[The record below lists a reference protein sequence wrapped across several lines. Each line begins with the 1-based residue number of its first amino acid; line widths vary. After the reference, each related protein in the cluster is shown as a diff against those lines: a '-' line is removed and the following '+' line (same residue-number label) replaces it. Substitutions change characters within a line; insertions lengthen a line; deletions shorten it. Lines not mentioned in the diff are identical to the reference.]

1 VTGKLSKGWNKHVWH
16 RILHLVKFYIRDDLY
31 QFKYCSDQ
39 IIGTCGPNHEIRSIC
54 LFLVEGALMEKQW
67 WPKYF
72 NGFYYPTL
80 FKGINGYYKR
90 CPRYQ
95 QLGRITRRDMMRLNP
110 IIVDKDF

>member
-1 VTGKLSKGWNKHVWH
+1 
-16 RILHLVKFYIRDDLY
+16 
-31 QFKYCSDQ
+31 
-39 IIGTCGPNHEIRSIC
+39 
-54 LFLVEGALMEKQW
+54 MEKQW